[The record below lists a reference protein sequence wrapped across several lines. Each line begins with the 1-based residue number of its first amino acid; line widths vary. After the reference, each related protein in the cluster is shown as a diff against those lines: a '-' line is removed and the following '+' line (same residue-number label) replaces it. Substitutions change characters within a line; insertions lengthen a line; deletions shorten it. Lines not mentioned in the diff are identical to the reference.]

1 MTTYRYIR
9 ASGIR
14 ALVKENHK
22 RCGADFLDE
31 LNILV
36 YETVCQCVKLFNGH
50 LKTLDRTQVKVVT
63 GKIKLTK

>member
-1 MTTYRYIR
+1 MATYRYIR

-14 ALVKENHK
+14 ALVREKEK

-36 YETVCQCVKLFNGH
+36 HETVCRCVAQFNGH
-50 LKTLDRTQVKVVT
+50 RKTLDRTVVKLIT
-63 GKIKLTK
+63 GKIKT